1 MILGTNKTFAELLDF
16 FEPRPIEND
25 AQYWATQE
33 VIDALLS
40 KQLLSE
46 DEHAYLHLLSL
57 LLEAY
62 DEEQDTVPELRG
74 VELIRALLEESGL
87 KQKDLIPIFKH
98 ESTVSSIF
106 NGRRALTANHINE
119 LADFFSLPHHL
130 FFEKETNASISV
142 SFQMTPLGA
151 AK

>member
-25 AQYWATQE
+25 VQYWATQE
-33 VIDALLS
+33 LIDGLLA

-46 DEHAYLHLLSL
+46 DEKAYLHLLSL

-62 DEEQDTVPELRG
+62 DEEQETVPELRG
-74 VELIRALLEESGL
+74 IELIRTLLAELSL

-98 ESTVSSIF
+98 ESTVSAIF
-106 NGRRALTANHINE
+106 NGRRALTVNHIDE
-119 LADFFSLPHHL
+119 LANFFDLPHHL
-130 FFEKETNASISV
+130 FFEKETNASESI
-142 SFQMTPLGA
+142 SFQSALEA
-151 AK
+151 A